1 MATRAAREALAR
13 NQLSSALALALA
25 DALSSDAHAHDRFV
39 AQLPALLAS
48 FSSLNVFALVADGK
62 ALTKVHSAV
71 LQLLE
76 DRSSPALQCAGFR
89 LAALIASQSP
99 LEPLEKFAPTVL
111 DRAVRILKRNSTD
124 EAVAVAACQ
133 AAAAVAQTV
142 DQFQGDTRREL
153 LDAVGKLVPALL
165 TSRENP
171 SSEFQT
177 EALRVTIAL
186 LDACPTALRSFATK
200 LETASIALLFGSSDG
215 EYEAAIDCLVRLP
228 AASDQPQLTW
238 THMTRK
244 ALAAIHLQLD
254 VLGATAAATS
264 SDDSPPNLK
273 LWTRSAVAI
282 STDLPVYQ
290 RAATTAHAFARSA
303 TVIKQ
308 LAASR
313 VVSDREVVAVLPD
326 VVSAMRRALATRAL
340 EVGKQTGVSADGVAL
355 PVSAAFA
362 VLPIVHAAALQSL
375 GASVH
380 RAGTGALRRGS
391 QIGRTLLLAVETL
404 RVGAADRTA
413 LFEAVS
419 LCVSALGASAVDRV
433 GVPLLDE
440 LVSLANEDLDEPV
453 EAAVPVAVSSRG
465 GDKKGKK
472 RKRQNGPDI
481 SALAATQA
489 APFVA
494 AQERE
499 IRSKNV
505 AAALGAVS
513 TCVGVYGRLLPAP
526 SRRAASELVLRAAR
540 LQTQASSQTDAVVL
554 ALLTDAVTG
563 DAASSHGRNVL
574 EGLTFWRRA
583 VRYGPAAGASLLL
596 PLAALNAGEALLHPR
611 GPPLELAEASEETV
625 VKSKK
630 PFGRTTS
637 MLRGNA
643 DDWHGNEAEASDND
657 ADDNA
662 GDDVIDSAGDEKM
675 NTEEVKTETPATVDD
690 VEEEEDDYDDERPAK
705 AVKAEEAPAVEESSE
720 DEGPSKPAAP
730 VVATVEPTKPTA
742 DDDADEDDEFPDIV
756 MDDEDE
762 D

>member
-1 MATRAAREALAR
+1 MAARAAREALAR

-39 AQLPALLAS
+39 AQIPALLAS

-62 ALTKVHSAV
+62 ALTK
-71 LQLLE
+71 LLE
-76 DRSSPALQCAGFR
+76 DRSSPVLQCAGFR

-165 TSRENP
+165 TSREDP

-200 LETASIALLFGSSDG
+200 LETASVALLFGSSDG
-215 EYEAAIDCLVRLP
+215 EYEAAIDCL
-228 AASDQPQLTW
+228 
-238 THMTRK
+238 
-244 ALAAIHLQLD
+244 LD

-273 LWTRSAVAI
+273 LWTRSA
-282 STDLPVYQ
+282 
-290 RAATTAHAFARSA
+290 
-303 TVIKQ
+303 

-362 VLPIVHAAALQSL
+362 
-375 GASVH
+375 
-380 RAGTGALRRGS
+380 
-391 QIGRTLLLAVETL
+391 IGRALLLAVETL

-453 EAAVPVAVSSRG
+453 EAAAPVAVSSRG

-505 AAALGAVS
+505 SAALGAVS

-526 SRRAASELVLRAAR
+526 SRHAASELVLRAAR
-540 LQTQASSQTDAVVL
+540 LQTQASSQTDAVAL

-583 VRYGPAAGASLLL
+583 VRYGPAA
-596 PLAALNAGEALLHPR
+596 ALLHPR
-611 GPPLELAEASEETV
+611 GPPLELAEASEEMAA
-625 VKSKK
+625 KSKK
-630 PFGRTTS
+630 PFGRMTS

-657 ADDNA
+657 ADDDA
-662 GDDVIDSAGDEKM
+662 GQDMGDDVGDDAGDEVM
-675 NTEEVKTETPATVDD
+675 NVEEVKTETPATVDD
-690 VEEEEDDYDDERPAK
+690 VEEEEDDYDDERPTK
-705 AVKAEEAPAVEESSE
+705 VVKAEEAPAVEESSE
-720 DEGPSKPAAP
+720 DEGPSKTAAP
-730 VVATVEPTKPTA
+730 VVETVEPTKPSA